1 MEFQARRFQPVRP
14 APVHLHER
22 RLRPVLHGPPLL
34 RVYRQRGD
42 LRDDVQLW
50 QPDTGEL
57 PYNCAFRCRNLKVE
71 AHYVHLINSC
81 YL

>member
-1 MEFQARRFQPVRP
+1 M
-14 APVHLHER
+14 HLHER

-50 QPDTGEL
+50 QSDTGEL
-57 PYNCAFRCRNLKVE
+57 PYNCAFRCRNLKYERQVE
-71 AHYVHLINSC
+71 VCVHLTNSC